1 MKVIKE
7 FVENYLYYFNELM
20 KNRIAL
26 QNHSLIMTIGKTTMS
41 VSKDSITAL
50 IDVYNKY
57 ANEEKIIYK

>member
-1 MKVIKE
+1 VKVIKE